1 MKTIKIKRECNIKGK
16 KYIVGDTFK
25 PTKEDMPLICRLNEK
40 GFIDPLNGKQLNKI
54 KNDLCKSIKEEN
66 NGYTD

>member
-16 KYIVGDTFK
+16 KYIVGDIFK
-25 PTKEDMPLICRLNEK
+25 PTKEDMPIVCKLNEK

-54 KNDLCKSIKEEN
+54 KNDLCKSIKEEK
-66 NGYTD
+66 NGYTN